1 MSLKVDSYSLREK
14 NLKIRESKE
23 EKRKMHLKKAL
34 VYLFLVLISIAM
46 VVPLLWMFSSAFKP
60 KAEIFTYPPTLIS
73 KNPTIRNFFTLFEQ
87 RPFDRNLFNSFFIAA
102 SSTILSLFFCTL
114 AAFGFAKYQFPAREL
129 LFLFLIGT
137 LIIPFHITM
146 IPLYVLYRKIGWIN
160 KFWGLIFPGMANAFG
175 IFFMRQYLIKIPDD
189 FLDAARIDGCSEIKI
204 FLYIILPMAK
214 PALTAL
220 GMIFFMS
227 SWNNFLWPLIIL
239 KSKEMLTAVVAL
251 RGLSS
256 GLRVPYD
263 LIMAGSVLI
272 VVPLIVVFLILQKQF
287 IAGITSGAIKG

>member
-1 MSLKVDSYSLREK
+1 MSSKIGSYSLPEK
-14 NLKIRESKE
+14 KLKIRGSKK
-23 EKRKMHLKKAL
+23 EKRKIHLKKAL

-60 KAEIFTYPPTLIS
+60 KAEIFSYPPTLVAE
-73 KNPTIRNFFTLFEQ
+73 NPTIGNFFTLFEQ
-87 RPFDRNLFNSFFIAA
+87 RPFGINLWNSFFIAA
-102 SSTILSLFFCTL
+102 SSTILALFFCSL
-114 AAFGFAKYQFPAREL
+114 AAFGFAKYQFPAREF
-129 LFLFLIGT
+129 LFLFLIAT
-137 LIIPFHITM
+137 LIIPFHTTM
-146 IPLYVLYRKIGWIN
+146 IPLYVLYRKIGWID

-175 IFFMRQYLIKIPDD
+175 IFFMRQYLIKLPNE
-189 FLDAARIDGCSEIKI
+189 FLDSARIDGCSEIKI
-204 FLYIILPMAK
+204 FLYIILPIAR

-220 GMIFFMS
+220 GMIFFMG

-239 KSKEMLTAVVAL
+239 KSKNMLTAVVAL

-272 VVPLIVVFLILQKQF
+272 VLPLVILFIVLQKQF
-287 IAGITSGAIKG
+287 IVGITSGAIKG

>member
-1 MSLKVDSYSLREK
+1 MSLKIGSYSLPEK
-14 NLKIRESKE
+14 NLKIRESKK
-23 EKRKMHLKKAL
+23 EKRKIHLKKAL

-60 KAEIFTYPPTLIS
+60 KAEIFTYPPTLVAE
-73 KNPTIRNFFTLFEQ
+73 NPTIGNFFTLFEQ
-87 RPFDRNLFNSFFIAA
+87 RPFGVNLWNSFFIAA
-102 SSTILSLFFCTL
+102 SSTILALFFCSL
-114 AAFGFAKYQFPAREL
+114 AAFGFAKYQFPAREF
-129 LFLFLIGT
+129 LFLFLIAT
-137 LIIPFHITM
+137 LIIPFHTTM
-146 IPLYVLYRKIGWIN
+146 IPLYVLYRKIGWID

-175 IFFMRQYLIKIPDD
+175 IFFMRQYLIKVPDD
-189 FLDAARIDGCSEIKI
+189 FLDSARLDGCSEIKI
-204 FLYIILPMAK
+204 FLYIILPIAR

-220 GMIFFMS
+220 GMIFFMG

-239 KSKEMLTAVVAL
+239 KSKNMLTAVVAL

-272 VVPLIVVFLILQKQF
+272 VLPLVILFIVLQKQF
-287 IAGITSGAIKG
+287 IVGITSGAIKG

>member
-1 MSLKVDSYSLREK
+1 MSSKIGSYSLPEK
-14 NLKIRESKE
+14 NLKIRKSKK
-23 EKRKMHLKKAL
+23 EKRKIHLKKAL

-46 VVPLLWMFSSAFKP
+46 VLPLLWMFSSAFKP
-60 KAEIFTYPPTLIS
+60 KAEIFTYPPTLVAG
-73 KNPTIRNFFTLFEQ
+73 NPTIGNFFTLFEQ
-87 RPFDRNLFNSFFIAA
+87 RPFSTNLWNSFFIAA
-102 SSTILSLFFCTL
+102 SSTILALFFCSL
-114 AAFGFAKYQFPAREL
+114 AAFGFAKYQFPAREF

-137 LIIPFHITM
+137 LIIPFHTTM
-146 IPLYVLYRKIGWIN
+146 IPLYVLYRKIGWID

-175 IFFMRQYLIKIPDD
+175 IFFMRQYLIKVPNE
-189 FLDAARIDGCSEIKI
+189 FLDSARIDGCSEIKI
-204 FLYIILPMAK
+204 FLYIIIPIAR

-227 SWNNFLWPLIIL
+227 SWNNFLWPLILL
-239 KSKEMLTAVVAL
+239 KSKDMLTAVVAL

-272 VVPLIVVFLILQKQF
+272 VLPLVILFIVLQKQF
-287 IAGITSGAIKG
+287 IVGITSGAIKG

>member
-1 MSLKVDSYSLREK
+1 MSSKIGSYYLPEK
-14 NLKIRESKE
+14 KLKIRGSKK
-23 EKRKMHLKKAL
+23 EKRKIHLKKAL

-60 KAEIFTYPPTLIS
+60 KAEIFSYPPTLVAE
-73 KNPTIRNFFTLFEQ
+73 NPTIGNFFTLFEQ
-87 RPFDRNLFNSFFIAA
+87 RPFGTNLWNSFFIAA
-102 SSTILSLFFCTL
+102 SSTILALFFCSL
-114 AAFGFAKYQFPAREL
+114 AAFGFAKYQFPAREF
-129 LFLFLIGT
+129 LFLFLIAT
-137 LIIPFHITM
+137 LIIPFHTTM
-146 IPLYVLYRKIGWIN
+146 IPLYVLYRKIGWID

-175 IFFMRQYLIKIPDD
+175 IFFMRQYLIKLPNE
-189 FLDAARIDGCSEIKI
+189 FLDSARIDGCSEIKI
-204 FLYIILPMAK
+204 FLYIILPIAR

-220 GMIFFMS
+220 GMIFFMG

-239 KSKEMLTAVVAL
+239 KSKDMLTAVVAL

-272 VVPLIVVFLILQKQF
+272 VLPLVILFIVLQKQF
-287 IAGITSGAIKG
+287 IVGITSGAIKG

>member
-1 MSLKVDSYSLREK
+1 MSSKIGSYSLGEK
-14 NLKIRESKE
+14 NLKIRKSKK
-23 EKRKMHLKKAL
+23 EKRKIHLKKAL

-46 VVPLLWMFSSAFKP
+46 VLPLLWMFSSAFKP
-60 KAEIFTYPPTLIS
+60 KAEIFTYPPTLVAG
-73 KNPTIRNFFTLFEQ
+73 NPTIGNFFTLFEQ
-87 RPFDRNLFNSFFIAA
+87 RPFSTNLWNSFFIAA
-102 SSTILSLFFCTL
+102 SSTILALFFCSL
-114 AAFGFAKYQFPAREL
+114 AAFGFAKYQFPAREF

-137 LIIPFHITM
+137 LIIPFHTTM
-146 IPLYVLYRKIGWIN
+146 IPLYVLYRKIGWID

-175 IFFMRQYLIKIPDD
+175 IFFMRQYLIKVPNE
-189 FLDAARIDGCSEIKI
+189 FLDSARIDGCSEIKI
-204 FLYIILPMAK
+204 FLYIIIPIAR

-227 SWNNFLWPLIIL
+227 SWNNFLWPLILL
-239 KSKEMLTAVVAL
+239 KSKDMLTAVVAL

-272 VVPLIVVFLILQKQF
+272 VLPLVILFIVLQKQF
-287 IAGITSGAIKG
+287 IVGITSGAIKG

>member
-1 MSLKVDSYSLREK
+1 MSSKIGSYSLPEK
-14 NLKIRESKE
+14 NLKIRKSKK
-23 EKRKMHLKKAL
+23 EKRKIHLKKAL

-46 VVPLLWMFSSAFKP
+46 VLPLLWMFSSAFKP
-60 KAEIFTYPPTLIS
+60 KAEIFSYPPTLVAE
-73 KNPTIRNFFTLFEQ
+73 NPTIGNFFTLFEQ
-87 RPFDRNLFNSFFIAA
+87 RPFGTNLWNSFFIAA
-102 SSTILSLFFCTL
+102 SSTILALFFCSL
-114 AAFGFAKYQFPAREL
+114 AAFGFAKYQFPAREF

-137 LIIPFHITM
+137 LIIPFHTTM
-146 IPLYVLYRKIGWIN
+146 IPLYVLYRKIGWID

-175 IFFMRQYLIKIPDD
+175 IFFMRQYLIKLPNE
-189 FLDAARIDGCSEIKI
+189 FLDSARIDGCSEIKI
-204 FLYIILPMAK
+204 FLYIILPIAR

-220 GMIFFMS
+220 GMIFFMG

-239 KSKEMLTAVVAL
+239 KSKNMLTAVVAL

-272 VVPLIVVFLILQKQF
+272 VLPLVILFIVLQKQF
-287 IAGITSGAIKG
+287 IVGITSGAIKG

>member
-1 MSLKVDSYSLREK
+1 MSSKIGSYSLPEK
-14 NLKIRESKE
+14 NLKIRKSKK
-23 EKRKMHLKKAL
+23 EKRKIHLKKAL

-60 KAEIFTYPPTLIS
+60 KAEIFSYPPTLVAE
-73 KNPTIRNFFTLFEQ
+73 NPTIGNFFTLFEQ

-102 SSTILSLFFCTL
+102 SSTILALFFCSL
-114 AAFGFAKYQFPAREL
+114 AAFGFAKYQFPAREF

-137 LIIPFHITM
+137 LIIPFHTTM
-146 IPLYVLYRKIGWIN
+146 IPLYVLYRRIGWID

-175 IFFMRQYLIKIPDD
+175 IFFMRQYLIKVPNE
-189 FLDAARIDGCSEIKI
+189 FLDSARIDGCSEIKI
-204 FLYIILPMAK
+204 FLYIIIPIAR

-220 GMIFFMS
+220 GMIFFMG

-239 KSKEMLTAVVAL
+239 KSKNMLTAVVAL

-272 VVPLIVVFLILQKQF
+272 VLPLVILFIVLQKQF
-287 IAGITSGAIKG
+287 IVGITSGAIKG

>member
-1 MSLKVDSYSLREK
+1 MSSKIGSYSLPEK
-14 NLKIRESKE
+14 NLKITKSKK
-23 EKRKMHLKKAL
+23 EKRKIHLKKAL

-46 VVPLLWMFSSAFKP
+46 VLPLLWMFSSAFKP
-60 KAEIFTYPPTLIS
+60 KAEIFSYPPTLVAG
-73 KNPTIRNFFTLFEQ
+73 NPTIGNFFTLFEQ
-87 RPFDRNLFNSFFIAA
+87 RPFSTNLWNSFFIAA
-102 SSTILSLFFCTL
+102 SSTILALFFCSL
-114 AAFGFAKYQFPAREL
+114 AAFGFAKYQFPAREF

-137 LIIPFHITM
+137 LIIPFHTTM
-146 IPLYVLYRKIGWIN
+146 IPLYVLYRKIGWID

-175 IFFMRQYLIKIPDD
+175 IFFMRQYLIKVPNE
-189 FLDAARIDGCSEIKI
+189 FLDSARIDGCSEIKI
-204 FLYIILPMAK
+204 FLYIIIPIAR

-227 SWNNFLWPLIIL
+227 SWNNFLWPLILL
-239 KSKEMLTAVVAL
+239 KSKDMLTAVVAL

-272 VVPLIVVFLILQKQF
+272 VLPLVILFIVLQKQF
-287 IAGITSGAIKG
+287 IVGITSGAIKG

>member
-1 MSLKVDSYSLREK
+1 IGSYSLPEK
-14 NLKIRESKE
+14 NLKIRKSKK
-23 EKRKMHLKKAL
+23 EKRKIHLKKAL

-60 KAEIFTYPPTLIS
+60 KAEIFSYPPTLVAE
-73 KNPTIRNFFTLFEQ
+73 NPTIGNFFTLFEQ

-102 SSTILSLFFCTL
+102 SSTILALFFCSL
-114 AAFGFAKYQFPAREL
+114 AAFGFAKYQFPAREF
-129 LFLFLIGT
+129 LFLFLIAT
-137 LIIPFHITM
+137 LIIPFHTTM
-146 IPLYVLYRKIGWIN
+146 IPLYVLYRRIGWID

-175 IFFMRQYLIKIPDD
+175 IFFMRQYLIKLPNE
-189 FLDAARIDGCSEIKI
+189 FLDSARIDGCSEIKI
-204 FLYIILPMAK
+204 FLYIILPIAK

-220 GMIFFMS
+220 GMIFFMG

-239 KSKEMLTAVVAL
+239 KSKNMLTAVVAL

-272 VVPLIVVFLILQKQF
+272 VLPLVILFIVLQKQF
-287 IAGITSGAIKG
+287 IVGITSGAIKG

>member
-1 MSLKVDSYSLREK
+1 MSSKIGSYSLPEK
-14 NLKIRESKE
+14 NLRIRESKK
-23 EKRKMHLKKAL
+23 EKRKMYLKKAL

-46 VVPLLWMFSSAFKP
+46 VAPLLWMFSSAFKP
-60 KAEIFTYPPTLIS
+60 KAEIFSYPPTLVAE
-73 KNPTIRNFFTLFEQ
+73 NPTIGNFFTLFEQ

-102 SSTILSLFFCTL
+102 SSTILALFFCSL
-114 AAFGFAKYQFPAREL
+114 AAFGFAKYQFPAREF
-129 LFLFLIGT
+129 LFLLLIGT
-137 LIIPFHITM
+137 LIIPFHTTM
-146 IPLYVLYRKIGWIN
+146 IPLYVLYRKIGWID

-175 IFFMRQYLIKIPDD
+175 IFFMRQYLIKLPDD
-189 FLDAARIDGCSEIKI
+189 FLDSARLDGCSEIKI
-204 FLYIILPMAK
+204 FLYIILPIAR

-220 GMIFFMS
+220 GMIFFMG

-239 KSKEMLTAVVAL
+239 KSKNMLTAVVAL

-272 VVPLIVVFLILQKQF
+272 VLPLVILFIVLQKQF

>member
-1 MSLKVDSYSLREK
+1 
-14 NLKIRESKE
+14 
-23 EKRKMHLKKAL
+23 
-34 VYLFLVLISIAM
+34 M

-60 KAEIFTYPPTLIS
+60 KAEIFTYPPTLVAE
-73 KNPTIRNFFTLFEQ
+73 NPTIGNFFTLFEQ
-87 RPFDRNLFNSFFIAA
+87 RPFGTNLWNSFFIAA
-102 SSTILSLFFCTL
+102 SSTILALFFCSL
-114 AAFGFAKYQFPAREL
+114 AAFGFAKYQFPAREF
-129 LFLFLIGT
+129 LFLFLIAT
-137 LIIPFHITM
+137 LIIPFHTTM
-146 IPLYVLYRKIGWIN
+146 IPLYVLYRKIGWID

-175 IFFMRQYLIKIPDD
+175 IFFMRQYLIKVPDE
-189 FLDAARIDGCSEIKI
+189 FLDSARIDGCSEIKI
-204 FLYIILPMAK
+204 FLYIILPIAR

-220 GMIFFMS
+220 GMIFFMG

-239 KSKEMLTAVVAL
+239 KSKNMLTAVVAL

-272 VVPLIVVFLILQKQF
+272 VLPLVILFIVLQKQF

>member
-1 MSLKVDSYSLREK
+1 MSSKIGSYSLPEK
-14 NLKIRESKE
+14 KLKIRGSKK
-23 EKRKMHLKKAL
+23 EKRKIHLKKAL

-60 KAEIFTYPPTLIS
+60 KAEIFSYPPTLVAE
-73 KNPTIRNFFTLFEQ
+73 NPTIGNFFTLFEQ
-87 RPFDRNLFNSFFIAA
+87 RPFGINLWNSFFIAA
-102 SSTILSLFFCTL
+102 SSTVLALFFCSL
-114 AAFGFAKYQFPAREL
+114 AAFGFAKYQFPAREF
-129 LFLFLIGT
+129 LFLFLIAT
-137 LIIPFHITM
+137 LIIPFHTTM
-146 IPLYVLYRKIGWIN
+146 IPLYVLYRRIGWID

-175 IFFMRQYLIKIPDD
+175 IFFMRQYLIKLPNE
-189 FLDAARIDGCSEIKI
+189 FLDSARIDGCSEIKI
-204 FLYIILPMAK
+204 FLYIILPIAR

-220 GMIFFMS
+220 GMIFFMG

-239 KSKEMLTAVVAL
+239 KSKNMLTAVVAL

-272 VVPLIVVFLILQKQF
+272 VLPLVILFIVLQKQF
-287 IAGITSGAIKG
+287 IVGITSGAIKG

>member
-1 MSLKVDSYSLREK
+1 MSLKIGSYSLPEK
-14 NLKIRESKE
+14 NLKIRKSKK
-23 EKRKMHLKKAL
+23 EKRKIHLKKAL

-60 KAEIFTYPPTLIS
+60 KAEIFTYPPTLVAG
-73 KNPTIRNFFTLFEQ
+73 NPTIGNFFTLFEQ
-87 RPFDRNLFNSFFIAA
+87 RPFSTNLWNSFFIAA
-102 SSTILSLFFCTL
+102 SSTILALFFCSL
-114 AAFGFAKYQFPAREL
+114 AAFGFAKYQFPAREF
-129 LFLFLIGT
+129 LFLFLIAT
-137 LIIPFHITM
+137 LIIPFHTTM
-146 IPLYVLYRKIGWIN
+146 IPLYVLYRRIGWID

-175 IFFMRQYLIKIPDD
+175 IFFMRQYLIKLPDD
-189 FLDAARIDGCSEIKI
+189 FLDSARLDGCSEIKI
-204 FLYIILPMAK
+204 FLYIILPIAR

-220 GMIFFMS
+220 GMIFFMG

-239 KSKEMLTAVVAL
+239 KSKDMLTAVVAL

-272 VVPLIVVFLILQKQF
+272 VLPLVILFIVLQKQF
-287 IAGITSGAIKG
+287 IVGITSGAIKG

>member
-1 MSLKVDSYSLREK
+1 MSLKIGSYSLPGK
-14 NLKIRESKE
+14 NLKIRESKK
-23 EKRKMHLKKAL
+23 EKRKIRLKKAL

-46 VVPLLWMFSSAFKP
+46 VVPLLWMFGSAFKP
-60 KAEIFTYPPTLIS
+60 KAEIFTYPPTLVAE
-73 KNPTIRNFFTLFEQ
+73 NPTIGNFFTLFEQ
-87 RPFDRNLFNSFFIAA
+87 RPFGTNLWNSFFIAV
-102 SSTILSLFFCTL
+102 SSTILALFFCSL
-114 AAFGFAKYQFPAREL
+114 AAFGFAKYEFPAREF

-137 LIIPFHITM
+137 LIIPFHTTM
-146 IPLYVLYRKIGWIN
+146 IPLYVLYRKIGWID

-175 IFFMRQYLIKIPDD
+175 IFFMRQYLIKVPNE
-189 FLDAARIDGCSEIKI
+189 FLDSARIDGCSEIKI
-204 FLYIILPMAK
+204 FLYIILPIAR

-220 GMIFFMS
+220 GMIFFMG

-239 KSKEMLTAVVAL
+239 KSKDMLTAVVAL

-272 VVPLIVVFLILQKQF
+272 VLPLVILFIALQKQF

>member
-1 MSLKVDSYSLREK
+1 MSLKIGSYSLPEK
-14 NLKIRESKE
+14 KLKIRGSKK
-23 EKRKMHLKKAL
+23 EKRKIHLKKAL

-60 KAEIFTYPPTLIS
+60 KAEIFSYPPTLVAE
-73 KNPTIRNFFTLFEQ
+73 NPTIGNFFTLFEQ
-87 RPFDRNLFNSFFIAA
+87 RPFGINLFNSFFIGA
-102 SSTILSLFFCTL
+102 SSTILALFFCSL
-114 AAFGFAKYQFPAREL
+114 AAFGFAKYQFPAREF
-129 LFLFLIGT
+129 LFLFLIAT
-137 LIIPFHITM
+137 LIIPFHTTM
-146 IPLYVLYRKIGWIN
+146 IPLYVLYRKIGWID

-175 IFFMRQYLIKIPDD
+175 IFFMRQYLIKVPNE
-189 FLDAARIDGCSEIKI
+189 FLDSARIDGCSEIKI
-204 FLYIILPMAK
+204 FLYIILPIAR

-220 GMIFFMS
+220 GMIFFMG

-239 KSKEMLTAVVAL
+239 KSKNMLTAVVAL

-272 VVPLIVVFLILQKQF
+272 VLPLVILFIVLQKQF
-287 IAGITSGAIKG
+287 IVGITSGAIKG

>member
-1 MSLKVDSYSLREK
+1 MSLKIGSYSLPEK
-14 NLKIRESKE
+14 KLKIRGSKK

-46 VVPLLWMFSSAFKP
+46 VLPLLWMFSSAFKP
-60 KAEIFTYPPTLIS
+60 KAEIFTYPPTLVAG
-73 KNPTIRNFFTLFEQ
+73 NPTIGNFFTLFEQ
-87 RPFDRNLFNSFFIAA
+87 RPFSTNLWNSFFIAA
-102 SSTILSLFFCTL
+102 SSTILALFFCSL
-114 AAFGFAKYQFPAREL
+114 AAFGFAKYQFPAREF

-137 LIIPFHITM
+137 LIIPFHTTM
-146 IPLYVLYRKIGWIN
+146 IPLYVLYRKIGWID

-175 IFFMRQYLIKIPDD
+175 IFFMRQYLIKVPNE
-189 FLDAARIDGCSEIKI
+189 FLDSARIDGCSEIKI
-204 FLYIILPMAK
+204 FLYIIIPIAR

-220 GMIFFMS
+220 GMILFMG

-239 KSKEMLTAVVAL
+239 KSKNMLTAVVAL

-272 VVPLIVVFLILQKQF
+272 VLPLVILFIVLQKQF
-287 IAGITSGAIKG
+287 IVGITSGAIKG

>member
-1 MSLKVDSYSLREK
+1 MSSKIGSYSLPEK
-14 NLKIRESKE
+14 NLKIRKSKK
-23 EKRKMHLKKAL
+23 EKRKIHLKKAL

-60 KAEIFTYPPTLIS
+60 KAEIFTYPPTLVAG
-73 KNPTIRNFFTLFEQ
+73 NPTIGNFFTLFEQ
-87 RPFDRNLFNSFFIAA
+87 RPFSTNLWNSFFIAA
-102 SSTILSLFFCTL
+102 SSTILALFFCSL
-114 AAFGFAKYQFPAREL
+114 AAFGFAKYQFPAREF

-137 LIIPFHITM
+137 LIIPFHTTM
-146 IPLYVLYRKIGWIN
+146 IPLYVLYRKIGWID

-175 IFFMRQYLIKIPDD
+175 IFFMRQYLIKVPNE
-189 FLDAARIDGCSEIKI
+189 FLDSARIDGCSEIKI
-204 FLYIILPMAK
+204 FLYIILPIAR

-220 GMIFFMS
+220 GMIFFMG

-239 KSKEMLTAVVAL
+239 KSKNMLTAVVAL

-272 VVPLIVVFLILQKQF
+272 VLPLVILFIVLQKQF
-287 IAGITSGAIKG
+287 IVGITSGAIKG

>member
-1 MSLKVDSYSLREK
+1 MSSKIGSYSLPEK
-14 NLKIRESKE
+14 NLKIRRSKK
-23 EKRKMHLKKAL
+23 EKRKIHLKKAL

-46 VVPLLWMFSSAFKP
+46 VLPLLWMFSSAFKP
-60 KAEIFTYPPTLIS
+60 KAEIFTYPPTLVAG
-73 KNPTIRNFFTLFEQ
+73 NPTIGNFFTLFEQ
-87 RPFDRNLFNSFFIAA
+87 RPFSTNLWNSFFIAA
-102 SSTILSLFFCTL
+102 SSTILALFFCSL
-114 AAFGFAKYQFPAREL
+114 AAFGFAKYQFPAREF

-137 LIIPFHITM
+137 LIIPFHTTM
-146 IPLYVLYRKIGWIN
+146 IPLYVLYRKIGWID

-175 IFFMRQYLIKIPDD
+175 IFFMRQYLIKLPNE
-189 FLDAARIDGCSEIKI
+189 FLDSARIDGCSEIKI
-204 FLYIILPMAK
+204 FLYIIIPIAR

-220 GMIFFMS
+220 GMIFFMG

-239 KSKEMLTAVVAL
+239 KSKNMLTAVVAL

-272 VVPLIVVFLILQKQF
+272 VLPLVILFLVSQKQF